1 MARTV
6 LAPTGARRR
15 LTGGVTRRAPERIQ
29 AWIRARQLTADTS
42 SLLRYRSL
50 GRLPRERDGFP
61 ETVEIALAP
70 LHGHSVSVRPGTADQ
85 YAIEDTFIPPVHLP
99 PEHVMEG
106 DGPRRIWDLGSNIG
120 LTIAH
125 FAVLFPEAEI
135 VGVEIDSGN
144 SAICAR
150 NIAPWESRCRLIQA
164 AVWHSD
170 GEVSYAFEP
179 GNELGFKVEDG
190 KSVEAQEIRTVPAVS
205 LDSLAE
211 ELAEGEQ
218 VDYVK
223 MDIEGAE
230 EHVLRVNT
238 GWARLVRTIK
248 VEVHSPYTVEECER
262 DLRALGFEVS
272 EDPIF
277 LENPRGMPPV
287 VGIRS
292 D

>member
-1 MARTV
+1 VVGHRGPDRGLDRAH
-6 LAPTGARRR
+6 
-15 LTGGVTRRAPERIQ
+15 VTPER
-29 AWIRARQLTADTS
+29 ANLESA
-42 SLLRYRSL
+42 
-50 GRLPRERDGFP
+50 G
-61 ETVEIALAP
+61 
-70 LHGHSVSVRPGTADQ
+70 
-85 YAIEDTFIPPVHLP
+85 
-99 PEHVMEG
+99 
-106 DGPRRIWDLGSNIG
+106 
-120 LTIAH
+120 
-125 FAVLFPEAEI
+125 

-190 KSVEAQEIRTVPAVS
+190 KSAEAQEIRTVPAVS
-205 LDSLAE
+205 LDSLAQ